1 MSLPSPIQSQLEDL
15 YNDAVDTI
23 YTYVEDNIEDFIDE
37 AVGHA
42 MFMHQTYDG
51 DLLREDELEI
61 DVRCAI
67 TDYLHKRNN

>member
-1 MSLPSPIQSQLEDL
+1 MSLPSPSQSQLEDL

-23 YTYVEDNIEDFIDE
+23 YTYVDDNIEDFIDE
-37 AVGHA
+37 AVAHA
-42 MFMHQTYDG
+42 MFTHQTYDG

-67 TDYLHKRNN
+67 TDYLNRRKN